1 MSRLSFL
8 TFCIELYAEHK
19 NMGSP
24 EVYVLFVKSG
34 LLDLLKSDYA
44 DLHGMSFEY
53 LMQFFDNYLE
63 EKCSCT
69 TAPQ

>member
-1 MSRLSFL
+1 
-8 TFCIELYAEHK
+8 
-19 NMGSP
+19 MGSP